1 VVDQAVRTLEKAMTD
16 GVEKAMSLYNS
27 VDLSDP

>member
-1 VVDQAVRTLEKAMTD
+1 VVDAVEYSLKQ

-27 VDLSDP
+27 RTVEISS